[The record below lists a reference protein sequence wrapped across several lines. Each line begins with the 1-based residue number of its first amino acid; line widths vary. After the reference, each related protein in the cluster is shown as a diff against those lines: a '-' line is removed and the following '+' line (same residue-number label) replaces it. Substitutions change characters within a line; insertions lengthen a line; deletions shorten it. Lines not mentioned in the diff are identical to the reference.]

1 MVRCCT
7 WFAEY
12 GPPSE
17 IVPDSATNV
26 AAPLHCGSELEGVG
40 GENEGVGGENEG
52 VGGENV
58 AETVTGGAGT
68 VLVDAA
74 AE

>member
-40 GENEGVGGENEG
+40 GENEGVGGEN
-52 VGGENV
+52 V